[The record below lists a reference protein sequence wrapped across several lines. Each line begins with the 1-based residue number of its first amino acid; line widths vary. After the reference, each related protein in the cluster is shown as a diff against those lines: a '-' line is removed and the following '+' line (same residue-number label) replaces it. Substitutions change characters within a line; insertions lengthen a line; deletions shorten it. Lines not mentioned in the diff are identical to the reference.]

1 MKHKNLFIIVVLSLL
16 ALPLGTKM
24 VSAQTREFQIK
35 KLKQYWR
42 DQYEQPWSD
51 LSYRMAV
58 RLDPLHAKDVGDE
71 ISITDPPIKYT
82 TGEWRFYSLQRD
94 ARGTFAEV
102 DYLVYKDSSEPI
114 GYEIELRK
122 GNKAV
127 PFLKGSREIKVSN
140 DSVTGADLLLKDK
153 NPIFLKDWLFL
164 AGIILL
170 GLILIYVLIFRW
182 LFSGLLFKRRWAVS
196 SAEHFTWSLSLL
208 TVLALA
214 AVVTILYLGPRPQTW
229 IIIGVLGA
237 FWLLHGVVWLVSGK
251 EA

>member
-1 MKHKNLFIIVVLSLL
+1 MRLRNLIIPIVLSLL
-16 ALPLGTKM
+16 TLLLAPNI

-51 LSYRMAV
+51 LSCRMAV

-71 ISITDPPIKYT
+71 ISISDPPITYT
-82 TGEWRFYSLQRD
+82 TGEWRLFSLQRD
-94 ARGTFAEV
+94 AKGTFAEV
-102 DYLVYKDSSEPI
+102 DYLVFKDSSEPI
-114 GYEIELRK
+114 GYEIEVRR
-122 GNKAV
+122 GNKAI
-127 PFLKGSREIKVSN
+127 PFARGSREIKVSN
-140 DSVTGADLLLKDK
+140 DSPVSGEIILKDK
-153 NPIFLKDWLFL
+153 NRITLKNWLFL
-164 AGIILL
+164 AGVILL
-170 GLILIYVLIFRW
+170 GLILVYVLIFRW

-208 TVLALA
+208 ALLGLA
-214 AVVTILYLGPRPQTW
+214 AALTILYLGPRLETW

-237 FWLLHGVVWLVSGK
+237 FWLLHGVVWMVSGK

>member
-1 MKHKNLFIIVVLSLL
+1 MKRKILIIPFVLTLLPL
-16 ALPLGTKM
+16 ALATTA
-24 VSAQTREFQIK
+24 SAQTREFQLK
-35 KLKQYWR
+35 KIKQYWR

-51 LSYRMAV
+51 FSCRMAV

-71 ISITDPPIKYT
+71 ISISDPPIKYT
-82 TGEWRFYSLQRD
+82 TGEWRYYSLQRD
-94 ARGTFAEV
+94 AKGTYAEV
-102 DYLVYKDSSEPI
+102 DYLVYKDSPEPI
-114 GYEIELRK
+114 GYEVELRR

-127 PFLKGSREIKVSN
+127 PFSKGSREVKVSN
-140 DSVTGADLLLKDK
+140 DSIIGADIVLKDT
-153 NPIFLKDWLFL
+153 NPIFLKDWLFI

-170 GLILIYVLIFRW
+170 GLILVYVLIFRW

-214 AVVTILYLGPRPQTW
+214 AVVTILYLGPRLQTW

-237 FWLLHGVVWLVSGK
+237 FWLMHGVVWLVSGK

>member
-1 MKHKNLFIIVVLSLL
+1 MKHKNLLIIVVLSLL
-16 ALPLGTKM
+16 ALPLAANTA
-24 VSAQTREFQIK
+24 SAQTREFQIK
-35 KLKQYWR
+35 KLKQYWLDKNER
-42 DQYEQPWSD
+42 PWSD

-71 ISITDPPIKYT
+71 ISVADPPVKYT

-94 ARGTFAEV
+94 ATGTFAEV
-102 DYLVYKDSSEPI
+102 DYLVYKDSPEPI
-114 GYEIELRK
+114 GYEVELRK
-122 GNKAV
+122 DNKAA
-127 PFLKGSREIKVSN
+127 PFLKGSREVKVGN
-140 DSVTGADLLLKDK
+140 DSVIGRPIALKDA
-153 NPIFLKDWLFL
+153 NAIRLKDWLFI

-170 GLILIYVLIFRW
+170 GLILVYVIIFRW

-214 AVVTILYLGPRPQTW
+214 AALTVLYLGPRLETW

-237 FWLLHGVVWLVSGK
+237 FWLLHAVVWVVSGK